1 MTPSRLL
8 AWVMLPAVV
17 GTACGYRL
25 AGRGSA
31 LPDHIHTI
39 AVPVFENRTSEPD
52 IAQRLTERVVD
63 QFVSRGGL
71 RATSEAAEADAL
83 LEGAVTQYRSFPVV
97 VGADGLATRYEIQL
111 QIEARL
117 VDLQTEEVLWS
128 DDHFVFRAQYDVP
141 QDATRYFDQSII
153 GIERV
158 SEEAARSVVATILE
172 GF

>member
-8 AWVMLPAVV
+8 AWVLLPAVA
-17 GTACGYRL
+17 GSACGYHL
-25 AGRGSA
+25 AGRGSV
-31 LPDHIHTI
+31 LPEHVRTI

-63 QFVSRGGL
+63 QFISRGGL
-71 RATSEAAEADAL
+71 RATSEATDADAR

-111 QIEARL
+111 QIEAKL
-117 VDLQTEEVLWS
+117 LDLRTEQVLWS

-141 QDATRYFDQSII
+141 QDPTRYFNQSII